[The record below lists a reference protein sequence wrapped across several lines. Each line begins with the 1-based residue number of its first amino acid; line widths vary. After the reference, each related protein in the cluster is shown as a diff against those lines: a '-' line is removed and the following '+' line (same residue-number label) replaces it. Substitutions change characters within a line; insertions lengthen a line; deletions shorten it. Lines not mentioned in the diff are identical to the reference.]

1 MARRRKERSRN
12 QLYDE
17 QSTFGLRHSPVLV
30 CVAVR
35 DPPRFSPCAA
45 SGKTSGEILLPERLE
60 SSPTLFRSPMLKH
73 GTVMRRRLVQY
84 TTARHYGTGTRKPDQ
99 LRHPAFQDLEERL
112 SPLPCFRTRA
122 EHCVKVLYEPRE
134 FYQSLLVSLSTFNI
148 RPFLFVTHVLARTGQ
163 DQECKE
169 ENIHSI
175 PLRRKGGN

>member
-1 MARRRKERSRN
+1 MMSKVHSACDILPWLCVLPCEIPRVFLRVRQAGRRRVKFFFPNVSN
-12 QLYDE
+12 H
-17 QSTFGLRHSPVLV
+17 LRL
-30 CVAVR
+30 C
-35 DPPRFSPCAA
+35 
-45 SGKTSGEILLPERLE
+45 
-60 SSPTLFRSPMLKH
+60 FRSPMLKH

-122 EHCVKVLYEPRE
+122 EHCVKVLYEPSE
-134 FYQSLLVSLSTFNI
+134 FYQSLLVSALSTFNI

-169 ENIHSI
+169 ENIHCI